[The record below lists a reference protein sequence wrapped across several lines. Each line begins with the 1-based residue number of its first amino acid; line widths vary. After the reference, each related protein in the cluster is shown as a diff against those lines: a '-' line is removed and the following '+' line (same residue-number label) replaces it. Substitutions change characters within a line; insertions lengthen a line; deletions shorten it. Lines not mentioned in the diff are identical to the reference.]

1 MEIRRVGTLEY
12 WLQNILLISQPLS
25 FPYPR
30 SVYAREIY
38 VEALVFLGL
47 LIASKRCLCQNGMFK
62 VIFLLKMTLVTV

>member
-1 MEIRRVGTLEY
+1 MEIRRVGTPEY
-12 WLQNILLISQPLS
+12 WLQNILLISQSLWS
-25 FPYPR
+25 PYFR

-47 LIASKRCLCQNGMFK
+47 LIASKRHLCQNGMFK